1 MALKATGMLVLKV
14 GRISE
19 ALKATILSTPTTVDR
34 ILVALKSIVDRNVN
48 SH

>member
-1 MALKATGMLVLKV
+1 MLALKV

-19 ALKATILSTPTTVDR
+19 VLKATIVSTPTTVDT
-34 ILVALKSIVDRNVN
+34 ILVALKSIVDRIVN

>member
-19 ALKATILSTPTTVDR
+19 ALKATILLSAPKVDR
-34 ILVALKSIVDRNVN
+34 ILLALKVIID
-48 SH
+48 